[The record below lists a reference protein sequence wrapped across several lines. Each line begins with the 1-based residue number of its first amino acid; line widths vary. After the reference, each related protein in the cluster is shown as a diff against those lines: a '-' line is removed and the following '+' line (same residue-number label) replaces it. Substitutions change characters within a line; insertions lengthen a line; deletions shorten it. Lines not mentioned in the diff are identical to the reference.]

1 MDALIIT
8 KKPRLKKP
16 YLIVAW
22 PGMGEVAFKAA
33 EYLIQELKAQ
43 EFARIIPDGFFYLTG
58 SVISSGI
65 LEVPLLPQGKFY
77 YWKNPA
83 TKGVVSDKN
92 DLVIFLSN
100 AQPDLSK
107 ADIYAKTIIGLAK
120 DLGVESIV
128 SFASMPQATD
138 HTQDSGVWFVATDQK
153 IKESL
158 KKYNFASLV
167 DGQISGMNGLFLG
180 VAKKAGLKGFCLL
193 GEIPLYTIQI
203 ENPKASAAVL
213 VALGKVLNIQI
224 NVQPLKEQARVME
237 NEINKLMDFLK
248 LSTHGQSSPIGEEE
262 VELIKQGAALH
273 DLGKIGISEKILLK
287 KSKLTKSEFEEIK
300 KHPQIGADILR
311 PIQFLRNIIPLVFYH
326 HEKWDGTGYPSG
338 IKKEEIPIGAR
349 IIAIA
354 DAYQALTS
362 DRPYRKA
369 YPKEKA
375 MKILKEGA
383 GSQFDPRITAIFLKI
398 LQQEK

>member
-33 EYLIQELKAQ
+33 EYLIQELKAV
-43 EFARIIPDGFFYLTG
+43 EFARVIPDEFFYLTG
-58 SVISSGI
+58 SVISAGM

-83 TKGVVSDKN
+83 TKGVNPGKN

-107 ADIYAKTIIGLAK
+107 ADSYAKTIIGLAK

-138 HTQDSGVWFVATDQK
+138 HTQDSGVWFAATDQK

-180 VAKKAGLKGFCLL
+180 IAKKAGLKGFCLL

-213 VALGKVLNIQI
+213 VALGKILNIQI
-224 NVQPLKEQARVME
+224 NVAPLKEQAQAME
-237 NEINKLMDFLK
+237 NEINKLLEYLK
-248 LSTHGQSSPIGEEE
+248 LGNAGVSAPIGEEE
-262 VELIKQGAALH
+262 VELIKKTLSQLTN
-273 DLGKIGISEKILLK
+273 LPVSVKEKIE
-287 KSKLTKSEFEEIK
+287 KLFEESRL
-300 KHPQIGADILR
+300 DIA
-311 PIQFLRNIIPLVFYH
+311 
-326 HEKWDGTGYPSG
+326 KA
-338 IKKEEIPIGAR
+338 KE
-349 IIAIA
+349 
-354 DAYQALTS
+354 
-362 DRPYRKA
+362 
-369 YPKEKA
+369 
-375 MKILKEGA
+375 
-383 GSQFDPRITAIFLKI
+383 LKI
-398 LQQEK
+398 QLDKWNVYKEYEDKFLDLFRKNTDKGN